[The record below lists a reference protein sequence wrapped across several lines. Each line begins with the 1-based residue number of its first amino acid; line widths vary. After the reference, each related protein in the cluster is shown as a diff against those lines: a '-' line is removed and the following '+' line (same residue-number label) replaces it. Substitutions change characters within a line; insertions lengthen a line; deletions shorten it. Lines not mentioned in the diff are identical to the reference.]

1 MQIMEKMI
9 KIKSKIENLREV
21 EKFIDDITAELN
33 LSNEIYGNILISV
46 LEAAKNAIVHG
57 NKNDISKN
65 VEIKVRKEKENL
77 DFYIKDE
84 GNGFDF
90 NTIPDPTAPENIEKV
105 NGRGVFLMKKLSDD
119 IEFKEEGR
127 LVKITFNT

>member
-1 MQIMEKMI
+1 MEKMI

-77 DFYIKDE
+77 DFFIKDE

>member
-1 MQIMEKMI
+1 MI

-77 DFYIKDE
+77 DFFIKDE

-90 NTIPDPTAPENIEKV
+90 NTIPDPTALENIEKV

>member
-1 MQIMEKMI
+1 MI

-77 DFYIKDE
+77 DFFIKDE